1 MSGSGISMTPG
12 WAVRKV
18 TVIGCGLIGTS
29 VGLALRRAG
38 VRVAL
43 ADRDPRAVETA
54 ARRGAGVPLNG
65 GAALVGD
72 MAAGGEAP
80 WGRGP
85 ADVVVIATPPS
96 TVVPVL
102 RWAQERGLGVLYTDV
117 ASVKARLLAGAG
129 AAGCDLT
136 SFVPGHPMAGRES
149 SGPGA
154 ASADLFEGR
163 AWAVC
168 HHPALS
174 PQAVR
179 AVTTLVTTC
188 GARVVPMEAEAHDR
202 AAAAVSHAPHVVSSS
217 LAARFAGSGEAAL
230 ILAGRGLLDVTRV
243 AGGPS
248 GLWCDI
254 LEHNAEPVADVLE
267 AVAGDL
273 SSVVAALRSGDPA
286 RLRALTDVLGAGNA
300 GRSRIVSSWPG
311 PAGGP
316 HGRHD
321 TAATG

>member
-1 MSGSGISMTPG
+1 M
-12 WAVRKV
+12 
-18 TVIGCGLIGTS
+18 
-29 VGLALRRAG
+29 
-38 VRVAL
+38 
-43 ADRDPRAVETA
+43 
-54 ARRGAGVPLNG
+54 
-65 GAALVGD
+65 
-72 MAAGGEAP
+72 
-80 WGRGP
+80 
-85 ADVVVIATPPS
+85 IATPPS

-102 RWAQERGLGVLYTDV
+102 RWAQERALGVLYTDV

-217 LAARFAGSGEAAL
+217 LAARFAGSGK
-230 ILAGRGLLDVTRV
+230 RR
-243 AGGPS
+243 
-248 GLWCDI
+248 
-254 LEHNAEPVADVLE
+254 
-267 AVAGDL
+267 
-273 SSVVAALRSGDPA
+273 
-286 RLRALTDVLGAGNA
+286 
-300 GRSRIVSSWPG
+300 
-311 PAGGP
+311 
-316 HGRHD
+316 
-321 TAATG
+321 

>member
-1 MSGSGISMTPG
+1 M
-12 WAVRKV
+12 RKV

-43 ADRDPRAVETA
+43 ADRDPRAVATA
-54 ARRGAGVPLNG
+54 VSRGAGVPLPA
-65 GAALVGD
+65 GAASDGGVTQEAGVGV
-72 MAAGGEAP
+72 P
-80 WGRGP
+80 WGSGP

-96 TVVPVL
+96 AVVPML
-102 RWAQERGLGVLYTDV
+102 RWAQARGLGVLYTDV
-117 ASVKARLLAGAG
+117 ASVKARLLAEAE
-129 AAGCDLT
+129 AAGCDLG

-163 AWAVC
+163 PWAVC

-174 PQAVR
+174 PHAVR
-179 AVTTLVTTC
+179 AVTTLVSAC
-188 GARVVPMEAEAHDR
+188 GARVVAMGAEDHDR
-202 AAAAVSHAPHVVSSS
+202 AAAAVSHAPHVVSST
-217 LAARFAGSGEAAL
+217 LAARFAGAGEAAL

-273 SSVVAALRSGDPA
+273 DSVVAALRSGDPA
-286 RLRALTDVLGAGNA
+286 RLAALTDVLGAGNA
-300 GRSRIVSSWPG
+300 GRSRIVRSWPG
-311 PAGGP
+311 ASGAPRPPVRRRQDPAP
-316 HGRHD
+316 Q
-321 TAATG
+321 TYSV